1 MPDSTIQ
8 DICLQQP
15 STNCLPHLRNH
26 SLTRQQET
34 SPRLT
39 WLGHAKSYGKFFLR
53 LLPSFLGECLHC
65 FTHCKQQSGM
75 PVETRLLSHQFTLA
89 ASLASFSDHIPPVPL
104 PSLCS
109 LGMGLQSAKSQPG
122 TQALISG
129 HLRFCLAAQTES
141 LGSQL
146 LDPTCP
152 LTAVF
157 CTQPVSG

>member
-1 MPDSTIQ
+1 MPGSTIQ

-15 STNCLPHLRNH
+15 STNCLRNQSHRQQKTSPHLIG
-26 SLTRQQET
+26 
-34 SPRLT
+34 
-39 WLGHAKSYGKFFLR
+39 LGQPNSYGKLFQR

-65 FTHCKQQSGM
+65 FTHASNK
-75 PVETRLLSHQFTLA
+75 VECQHRPLA

-109 LGMGLQSAKSQPG
+109 LGMGLKSAKAQPG

-141 LGSQL
+141 LGS
-146 LDPTCP
+146 
-152 LTAVF
+152 
-157 CTQPVSG
+157 